1 METVVVICLFKN
13 FHMEQVLFTYIKNG
27 KLKVLTQHDSKEL
40 HDNLVKNGWEHTAT
54 LNPVFFIENLFNN
67 CNDKD
72 RAGEI
77 HNLGFK

>member
-1 METVVVICLFKN
+1 MEIYLFKN